1 MHSKHHKTQGLK
13 IATVFYCSRVSR
25 FGWVVR
31 SAWQGLAGLSQLL
44 THASAGTR
52 WVSWYLAGLPP
63 SRRLARARPC
73 PRADS
78 RGPAGKVEA
87 FKARLRGGTR
97 SLLPY
102 SFGAKQ
108 GQNGRC
114 PGPDL
119 GKPAASPPSAGALR
133 CGVRGLTAGLSR
145 WRSCVWVL
153 CMAPA
158 AAPACQPCPPG
169 CQTYEG
175 SLLGPSRLGHPL
187 AK

>member
-1 MHSKHHKTQGLK
+1 MAGWSARPGRAWRVCLS
-13 IATVFYCSRVSR
+13 CS
-25 FGWVVR
+25 
-31 SAWQGLAGLSQLL
+31 L
-44 THASAGTR
+44 THLLAPAGSAGTWLVCRRPAGWPGLVLLLIAGVHQGR
-52 WVSWYLAGLPP
+52 WKLSRLVSEVAHDRFFHILLEQSKAKTVG
-63 SRRLARARPC
+63 ARARTL
-73 PRADS
+73 
-78 RGPAGKVEA
+78 GNQQ
-87 FKARLRGGTR
+87 
-97 SLLPY
+97 LP
-102 SFGAKQ
+102 
-108 GQNGRC
+108 
-114 PGPDL
+114 
-119 GKPAASPPSAGALR
+119 PPSAGALR